1 MYRWGMNPK
10 AKGRRLIKESAQIA
24 ITESRKPKA
33 ESRKPKAESRKP
45 CLLHRIDT
53 HAQPGLIP
61 RGSVLM
67 QRPFLNGLVE
77 RGDSLP
83 VRLLGGGLVAFFDG
97 LAQGAQL
104 SAQGR
109 GVGAIAHGA
118 AFGLARTFQRRK
130 MICHSWFR
138 YLRVCR
144 GYSGGSEFLIIG
156 KHSHP
161 VKQMELRLRECGRH
175 PERSRF

>member
-1 MYRWGMNPK
+1 MYRWGMKPK

-24 ITESRKPKA
+24 ITESRKP
-33 ESRKPKAESRKP
+33 

-53 HAQPGLIP
+53 HTQPGLIP
-61 RGSVLM
+61 RGSVLV
-67 QRPFLNGLVE
+67 QRPFLNGFVE

-83 VRLLGGGLVAFFDG
+83 VRLLGGGLVAFFNG

-118 AFGLARTFQRRK
+118 AFGLARTF
-130 MICHSWFR
+130 
-138 YLRVCR
+138 
-144 GYSGGSEFLIIG
+144 
-156 KHSHP
+156 
-161 VKQMELRLRECGRH
+161 
-175 PERSRF
+175 